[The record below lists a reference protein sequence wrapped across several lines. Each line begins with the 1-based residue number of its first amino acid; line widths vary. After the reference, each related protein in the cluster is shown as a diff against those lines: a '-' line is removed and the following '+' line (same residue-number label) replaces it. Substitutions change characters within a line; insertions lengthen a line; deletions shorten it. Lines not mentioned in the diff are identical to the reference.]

1 MIARSTF
8 ESRDTKKLFGP
19 LLPECRCQK
28 KYSKLVSQIKFVK
41 SNHYFCPEFFMSPC
55 TKFFFLFRVL
65 WDKWKNKWR
74 RSKISNIV
82 IVLFWI
88 FKRILQS
95 LLSTS
100 WGTSYS
106 IEIPWNH
113 TFVNLCVFTEKLVVY
128 LLMYIV
134 NLWLFSLSRKISAIF
149 NQVHLIA
156 VTILVKPDH
165 RLLEQFTPHIEINIS
180 PTDNMK
186 IQGQS
191 PIIKGIKMLDI
202 MRLNSMKKSIA
213 HTTNGTYLFWH
224 YYLLLFSWN

>member
-28 KYSKLVSQIKFVK
+28 KYSKLVSLANKNSWNQITI
-41 SNHYFCPEFFMSPC
+41 SAC

-165 RLLEQFTPHIEINIS
+165 RLLEQFTQHIEINIS
-180 PTDNMK
+180 PADNMK

-202 MRLNSMKKSIA
+202 IRLNSLRKSIA